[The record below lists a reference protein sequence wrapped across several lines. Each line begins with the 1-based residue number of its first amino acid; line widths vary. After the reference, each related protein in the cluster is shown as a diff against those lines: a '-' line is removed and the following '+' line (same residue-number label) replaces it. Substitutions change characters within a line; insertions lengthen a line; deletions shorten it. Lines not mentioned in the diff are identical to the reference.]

1 MVITSLEDLDGMTD
15 VMGLLGEGQRL
26 QNLLGEL
33 GGVLRQVASQL
44 DKGSPPSPGMTA
56 SVIEVSKA
64 FEGWHERAQR
74 ILGGTAVEPVL
85 PKVLEALEAHRKALE
100 EAALRQK
107 AMNVLEQISSLVYR
121 GNEEF
126 LPLSTVQFDAL
137 GMIRQFK
144 DMTGLND
151 IILSLAGGNHSY
163 NLLLRLVLDK
173 EMSNDEWMA
182 VYEKVGKEVG
192 QDLAVA
198 AARGRVYLPER

>member
-15 VMGLLGEGQRL
+15 VMGLLDEGQRL
-26 QNLLGEL
+26 QNRLGEL

-44 DKGSPPSPGMTA
+44 DKGSPPSPGMA
-56 SVIEVSKA
+56 ANVIEISKA
-64 FEGWHERAQR
+64 FESWHERAQR
-74 ILGGTAVEPVL
+74 ILGGAPVEPVL

-107 AMNVLEQISSLVYR
+107 ALNVLEQVSSMVYR
-121 GNEEF
+121 GGDEF

-137 GMIRQFK
+137 GMIRKFK

-151 IILSLAGGNHSY
+151 VILALAGGNHSY
-163 NLLLRLVLDK
+163 NLLLKLITDK
-173 EMSNDEWMA
+173 EMSNEEWMS
-182 VYEKVGKEVG
+182 VYEKVSKEVG

-198 AARGRVYLPER
+198 AVRGRVYLPEQ

>member
-15 VMGLLGEGQRL
+15 VMGLLDEGLRL
-26 QNLLGEL
+26 QNRLGEL
-33 GGVLRQVASQL
+33 GGILRQVASLL
-44 DKGSPPSPGMTA
+44 DKGSPPSPGMAA

-74 ILGGTAVEPVL
+74 ILGGSPVEPVL
-85 PKVLEALEAHRKALE
+85 PSVLEALEAHRKALE

-107 AMNVLEQISSLVYR
+107 AMNVLEQVSSLVYR

-137 GMIRQFK
+137 GMIRKFK
-144 DMTGLND
+144 DMNGLNEV
-151 IILSLAGGNHSY
+151 ILSLASGSHSY
-163 NLLLRLVLDK
+163 NLLLKLVMDK
-173 EMSNDEWMA
+173 EMSNDEWTS
-182 VYEKVGKEVG
+182 VYQKVGQETG

-198 AARGRVYLPER
+198 AARGRVYLPEQ

>member
-15 VMGLLGEGQRL
+15 VMGLLDEGQQLKNR
-26 QNLLGEL
+26 LGEL
-33 GGVLRQVASQL
+33 AGLLRQVAGQL
-44 DKGSPPSPGMTA
+44 DKGSPPSPGMAA

-85 PKVLEALEAHRKALE
+85 PRVLEALEVHRKALE

-107 AMNVLEQISSLVYR
+107 AMNVLEQVSSLVYQ
-121 GNEEF
+121 GSEEF

-144 DMTGLND
+144 EMTGLND
-151 IILSLAGGNHSY
+151 VVLALAGGQHPY
-163 NLLLRLVLDK
+163 NLLLKLVLDK
-173 EMSNDEWMA
+173 EMTNDEWMNI
-182 VYEKVGKEVG
+182 YQQVGQQLS

-198 AARGRVYLPER
+198 AARGRVYLPE